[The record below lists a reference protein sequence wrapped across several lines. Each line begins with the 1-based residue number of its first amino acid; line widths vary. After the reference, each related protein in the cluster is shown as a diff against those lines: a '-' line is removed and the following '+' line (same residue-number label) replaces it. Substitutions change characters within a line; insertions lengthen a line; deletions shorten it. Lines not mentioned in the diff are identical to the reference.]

1 MKDKMFRDIIMSKS
15 SSNSST
21 GKSGNTIQISPSKHW
36 VFTLNNHTEND
47 INFLM
52 DCSSIEQLSMQ
63 EETGENGTPHLQGYL
78 KFVTK
83 KRPLSIFGN
92 VFKAHWEKC
101 KHVCSAIEY
110 TQKAETR
117 TGKQFVKG
125 LRIVRPLKCLK
136 KEQLYDWQ
144 TSVVS
149 IIEQEPDD
157 RTIHWYWEDIGNVG
171 KSALVRY
178 LVLKHNALLVSGR
191 GQDIKFLIS
200 QQAQPPDI
208 IIYDIP
214 RTAENYVN
222 YTALEEIKNGV
233 FCSSKYESKMC
244 VINPPHIICFANF
257 EPFLEAVSADRWC
270 VTNLC

>member
-1 MKDKMFRDIIMSKS
+1 MVNKS
-15 SSNSST
+15 SSNSSK
-21 GKSGNTIQISPSKHW
+21 GKSGNTKQISPAKHW

-52 DCSSIEQLSMQ
+52 ECSSIDQLSCQ
-63 EETGENGTPHLQGYL
+63 EETGESGTPHLQGYL
-78 KFVTK
+78 KFKTK
-83 KRPLSIFGN
+83 MRPLSVFGK

-101 KHVCSAIEY
+101 KNVSAAIEY
-110 TQKAETR
+110 TQKADTR

-125 LRIVRPLKCLK
+125 LRIVRPIKCLK

-144 TSVVS
+144 ADIVTM
-149 IIEQEPDD
+149 IDQEPDD
-157 RTIHWYWEDIGNVG
+157 RTIHWYWETKGNVG

-178 LVLKHNALLVSGR
+178 LVIKHNALLVSGK
-191 GQDIKFLIS
+191 GADIKFLIS

-214 RTAENYVN
+214 RTAENYIN
-222 YTALEEIKNGV
+222 YTALEEVKNGV

-257 EPFLEAVSADRWC
+257 EPYLEAVSADRWC
-270 VTNLC
+270 VTNL